1 MDSLN
6 PRQIAKL
13 TETLE
18 QLLSDL
24 RDQVELALPAAS
36 TVVLDQSKVGRLS
49 RMDAMQQQHMADS
62 TMKQAKQR
70 LRLVQKAL
78 NKMPDEE
85 YGCCELCEDDIA
97 FARLQ
102 VSPEAQLC
110 LKCQSQ
116 QEQ

>member
-1 MDSLN
+1 
-6 PRQIAKL
+6 
-13 TETLE
+13 
-18 QLLSDL
+18 
-24 RDQVELALPAAS
+24 
-36 TVVLDQSKVGRLS
+36 
-49 RMDAMQQQHMADS
+49 MQQQHMADS
-62 TMKQAKQR
+62 TLKQAKQR

-85 YGCCELCEDDIA
+85 YGYCELCDDVIV